1 MNYLGIDLHKKS
13 FQAVVMDQVGEVLHC
28 QQYGNTREEV
38 LSLLAQCP
46 EKPSTVIEATQ
57 NWMWLVE
64 VFQEFKVPVSLAHPL
79 KTKAI
84 ASARIKN
91 DVLDATTLAHL
102 LRSNLVPP
110 SYITTRQ
117 EQANRELARTRCQ
130 LVKQQTWCKN
140 QIHAVLTKA
149 NLHPP
154 MSDLFGTKGQAW
166 LKEQKLD
173 ETKRLVIDE
182 FLKLLV
188 NTRLRIKTLEKI
200 ISQRCLGNRQIEI
213 LKSIPGFGEITAFIL
228 LAEIGDPE
236 RFDSGK
242 KLAAYLGLVPSL
254 YQSGKTKR
262 SGRITK
268 LGNPYA
274 RWVLVQAAHR
284 LVRSDI
290 QTKLNFAA
298 LAARR
303 GKKKAIVAIARKIA
317 VLSWRLLVDDRVYQ
331 QQAPGG

>member
-1 MNYLGIDLHKKS
+1 
-13 FQAVVMDQVGEVLHC
+13 
-28 QQYGNTREEV
+28 
-38 LSLLAQCP
+38 
-46 EKPSTVIEATQ
+46 
-57 NWMWLVE
+57 
-64 VFQEFKVPVSLAHPL
+64 
-79 KTKAI
+79 
-84 ASARIKN
+84 
-91 DVLDATTLAHL
+91 
-102 LRSNLVPP
+102 VPP
-110 SYITTRQ
+110 SYIATRQ

-154 MSDLFGTKGQAW
+154 VANLFGTKGQAW
-166 LKEQKLD
+166 LEKQKLD
-173 ETKRLVIDE
+173 ETKRLVVDE
-182 FLKLLV
+182 FLELLADTQARV
-188 NTRLRIKTLEKI
+188 ESLEKAI
-200 ISQRCLGNRQIEI
+200 HQHCLGNRQIEI

-228 LAEIGDPE
+228 LAEIGNPQ

-262 SGRITK
+262 SGGITK

-284 LVRSDI
+284 LVRSD
-290 QTKLNFAA
+290 QNTKLTFAA
-298 LAARR
+298 LAVRR

-331 QQAPGG
+331 KQAPGG